1 MIQEKY
7 TLMRQKT
14 KILMAVICMLFVY
27 SCKSQEKENPETLGN
42 QTFHL
47 EKMTFRENPLVLFG
61 KNKYY
66 RTSIKD
72 DQNRDIAYNYIISK
86 KENVPVKVSFGNRD
100 VSKNRFD
107 FKADRNNQLIG
118 ASVSFTSK
126 ENVKESIIKDLD
138 NMFGKYHVELNQP
151 YQDPAVY
158 RWETPEKIIQF
169 SYSHFEGDH
178 IYNISIVSSKY
189 DCSRFPLEKIFIG
202 EDICL
207 KNYTKK

>member
-14 KILMAVICMLFVY
+14 KLLLAAICMLFVY
-27 SCKSQEKENPETLGN
+27 SCKSQEKENPKTLGN
-42 QTFHL
+42 QDFHL
-47 EKMTFRENPLVLFG
+47 ERMTFQENPVVLFG

-66 RTSIKD
+66 RTSVKD
-72 DQNRDIAYNYIISK
+72 DQNKDIAYNYIISK
-86 KENVPVKVSFGNRD
+86 KENGPVKVSLGSRD
-100 VSKNRFD
+100 VSKDKFD
-107 FKADRNNQLIG
+107 FKADQNNKLIG

-126 ENVKESIIKDLD
+126 ENVKENIIKDLD
-138 NMFGKYHVELNQP
+138 KIFGKYRVELNQP
-151 YQDPAVY
+151 FPDPIVY

-169 SYSHFEGDH
+169 SYSYFEGDH

-189 DCSRFPLEKIFIG
+189 DCSRFPLERVFIG